1 MEKITLTVK
10 GMSCGHCVN
19 AVETNVGQLPGVSNV
34 KVYLN
39 DGKVEVEYNPSEVTL
54 EKIVGTIDEQGYEV
68 KESQKQNVLNE
79 N

>member
-54 EKIVGTIDEQGYEV
+54 EKIVETIDEQGYEV

>member
-39 DGKVEVEYNPSEVTL
+39 DGKVEVVYNPSEVTL
-54 EKIVGTIDEQGYEV
+54 EKIVETIDEQGYEV